1 MTRKSDPNYK
11 PSNQT
16 DFWPRF
22 RINSELVPSA
32 LVPSAIFAIS
42 CLNTTFILSHLIYF
56 HIDIGQ
62 WNGVIWFDFKYN
74 LHLCARCYIGMTS
87 PSYRFSKINF
97 FRVVWDKTI
106 FETWKVENH
115 FKITLKWFYEIIG
128 SLRKFYL
135 CKIMD
140 NLFAGKFF

>member
-1 MTRKSDPNYK
+1 MGSICVGSICNIC
-11 PSNQT
+11 NQLLEH
-16 DFWPRF
+16 DFHFESSKLFSHRY
-22 RINSELVPSA
+22 RAMKRCNLVWFLNIICICA
-32 LVPSAIFAIS
+32 HDAIS
-42 CLNTTFILSHLIYF
+42 AWPALA
-56 HIDIGQ
+56 ID
-62 WNGVIWFDFKYN
+62 FLK
-74 LHLCARCYIGMTS
+74 LT
-87 PSYRFSKINF
+87 F

-140 NLFAGKFF
+140 NLLLIICLRGNSSNPDSSPIM